1 MASSDELA
9 RGAARAQEAE
19 GRTAAAALPYS
30 AVVEAEYAAL
40 DAVLARMDA
49 EQVEDEQKTPSGAT
63 S

>member
-19 GRTAAAALPYS
+19 GRTARRPS
-30 AVVEAEYAAL
+30 PTRRSSRRSTRAL